1 MHPLTHPHYYK
12 FLLFLITPY
21 PWYSSS
27 VWRCWKAKIASF
39 SRHVSQMPC
48 FTRWVNHSAKPTRSR
63 CFSIWSTFARRGWS
77 VWKVRQCCSL
87 LFVTCSHIILYTH
100 SPTYLHT
107 LSHVNTLIPSH
118 LPTNLPSH
126 RPPSHLTPSPTSHHP
141 HTTTTCAR
149 RRIFGRAGRVSNPP
163 KWCSGWCWRGAWARA
178 RGLYGAPEAAGT
190 SRPAV
195 QPEGPPSLIPSL
207 FPSFLHS
214 FLLSF
219 LSSFL
224 PRTLLHL
231 SFFEQPCY
239 VPSITHVTPSSF
251 IQ

>member
-1 MHPLTHPHYYK
+1 MFRRCRVLHDGSTIQQSQRGQGVSVFDRLLQEGVGAYGRWDSVAPFSLLLALIPSYINTHLHICT
-12 FLLFLITPY
+12 L
-21 PWYSSS
+21 S
-27 VWRCWKAKIASF
+27 
-39 SRHVSQMPC
+39 
-48 FTRWVNHSAKPTRSR
+48 HSHSLHTYLSTYLPTYLPTRS
-63 CFSIWSTFARRGWS
+63 
-77 VWKVRQCCSL
+77 
-87 LFVTCSHIILYTH
+87 
-100 SPTYLHT
+100 PTT
-107 LSHVNTLIPSH
+107 L
-118 LPTNLPSH
+118 
-126 RPPSHLTPSPTSHHP
+126 SPTSHHP

-178 RGLYGAPEAAGT
+178 RGLHGAPEAAGT